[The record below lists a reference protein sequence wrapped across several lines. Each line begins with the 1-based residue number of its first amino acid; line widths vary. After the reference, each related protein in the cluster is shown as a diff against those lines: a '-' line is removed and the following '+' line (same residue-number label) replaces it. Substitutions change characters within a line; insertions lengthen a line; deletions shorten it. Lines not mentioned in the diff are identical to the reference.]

1 MPLHN
6 ERKDQFRWEN
16 PLRGRGWTACGGVG
30 DPDAQRTSHV
40 VRRKSSSNDLII
52 GICGCIAETR
62 KEELLSNK
70 AVNFVF
76 GTRNISRINE
86 FLERASQGER
96 FADVSDRIEEV
107 DFATPRIHSSK
118 HHAWVTIIYGCNK
131 FCSYCIVPYARG
143 REKSRPMDDIL
154 QEVRILAKNGYKEI
168 TYLGQ
173 NVDSYGKDLREDASL
188 ARLLKETLNIEGLE
202 RIWFLTSYPNDFSD
216 ELIEVIASSQRIA
229 RSIHLPIQ
237 SGSDWILKAMNR
249 GYSRSE
255 FLSLVERIRKKIPD
269 ASIST
274 DIIVGFPGE
283 TEEEYQETRQLIEET
298 RFDRVN
304 LAVYSP
310 RPGTTAARHFNDS
323 VPYKT
328 KIERLNALLNLQ
340 KHINREKNDSLLNKE
355 VTVIV
360 ENSIGRDS
368 EYYGRTTTNKI
379 VIFPARRELIGKTV
393 QVKVTKTTAGP
404 LYGDISRLL

>member
-1 MPLHN
+1 MTDQGHKVLCPYT
-6 ERKDQFRWEN
+6 RKTRAT
-16 PLRGRGWTACGGVG
+16 GY
-30 DPDAQRTSHV
+30 
-40 VRRKSSSNDLII
+40 NDLII
-52 GICGCIAETR
+52 GICGCIAETK

-86 FLERASQGER
+86 FLTRASKGER
-96 FADVSDRIEEV
+96 FSDLSDKLDEM
-107 DFATPRIHSSK
+107 DFQTPRVRQSN

-143 REKSRPMDDIL
+143 REKSRPMEDIL
-154 QEVRILAKNGYKEI
+154 QEVRNLAENGYKEI

-173 NVDSYGKDLREDASL
+173 NVDSYGKDLSEDMSL
-188 ARLLKETLNIEGLE
+188 AELLKETLKIEGLE

-216 ELIEVIASSQRIA
+216 ELIDVIASSERIA

-237 SGSDWILKAMNR
+237 SGSDRILKDMNR
-249 GYSRSE
+249 GYSRTD
-255 FLSLVERIRKKIPD
+255 FLSLVGRIRKKIPD

-283 TEEEYQETRQLIEET
+283 TEEEYKATRQLLEET

-310 RPGTTAARHFNDS
+310 RPGTTAARRFNDS
-323 VPYKT
+323 IPYET
-328 KIERLNALLNLQ
+328 KVRRLNDLLDLQ

-360 ENSIGRDS
+360 ENSLGRDS
-368 EYYGRTTTNKI
+368 EYYGRTSTNKI
-379 VIFPARRELIGKTV
+379 VIFRGNQELIGKTL
-393 QVKVTKTTAGP
+393 QIKVSKTTAGL
-404 LYGDISRLL
+404 LYGEVSRLL